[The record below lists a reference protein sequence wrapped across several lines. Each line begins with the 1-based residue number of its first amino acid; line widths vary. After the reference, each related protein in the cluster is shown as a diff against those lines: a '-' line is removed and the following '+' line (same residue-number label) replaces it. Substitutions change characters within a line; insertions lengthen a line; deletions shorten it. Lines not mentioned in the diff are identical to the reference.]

1 MALAIHGRFYVFN
14 EPPLLACAHFFI
26 SLVSSRVMHA
36 SSSRVDDKRRSILR
50 IETEKTKSIGL
61 ILESLD
67 QNRPII

>member
-1 MALAIHGRFYVFN
+1 
-14 EPPLLACAHFFI
+14 
-26 SLVSSRVMHA
+26 MHA

-50 IETEKTKSIGL
+50 IETEKTKSIEL